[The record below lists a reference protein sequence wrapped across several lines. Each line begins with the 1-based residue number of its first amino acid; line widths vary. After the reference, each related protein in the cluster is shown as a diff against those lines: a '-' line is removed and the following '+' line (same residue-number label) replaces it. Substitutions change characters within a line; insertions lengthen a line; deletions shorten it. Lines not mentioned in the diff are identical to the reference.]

1 MRSRFALL
9 VFLMAAWP
17 GASRSSRATAAQGGA
32 APGPGDLTLARA
44 LERVLAA
51 NPELAAAELEVRAAE
66 ARARQAAL
74 RPNPEFA
81 AEAENFAALDGSG
94 LVRYNESTVL
104 LSQRF
109 ETGGKRRLRVRAAE
123 SDLGVAG
130 RALEFDRSEL
140 SAATVL
146 AFAEVLAAQER
157 VANQRE
163 LRRLAEQ
170 AHAIVAERVAA
181 GKVSPVEQTRAAV
194 ALASA
199 RLEEE
204 RLAQSLAAAKDGLAA
219 LWGGDGADFD
229 RAQGK
234 FEIPVSPSGLARPC
248 IDLNPGL
255 RLAEAAVEA
264 QRALLALEQAAAKP
278 DVTVSAGFR
287 YLHLEG
293 VPAWTAGVSIPI
305 PVFDKR
311 QGAIAEARIRVEK
324 SLKEKQALEWRLRAG
339 LSQARHEHER
349 ALLEARALEQEAL
362 PAAREAAAALEEG
375 YRLGK
380 FDYLNVLDAQRTYAE
395 LQRQYIEAVASGSRA
410 AAEIERLARCR
421 SLPDAEPSSG
431 RPAMKGDRP

>member
-1 MRSRFALL
+1 MRSRFVPSILL
-9 VFLMAAWP
+9 IVAWP
-17 GASRSSRATAAQGGA
+17 GISCYARATAAQGGA
-32 APGPGDLTLARA
+32 GPGPGDLTLAQA
-44 LERVLAA
+44 LERVLGAS
-51 NPELAAAELEVRAAE
+51 PELAAAELEVRAAA
-66 ARARQAAL
+66 ARAGQGAR

-94 LVRYNESTVL
+94 LVRHNESTIL

-123 SDLGVAG
+123 SDLGAAA
-130 RALEFDRSEL
+130 RALELDRSEL
-140 SAATVL
+140 SAATAL

-157 VANQRE
+157 LANQRA

-170 AHAIVAERVAA
+170 AHAIVSERVAA
-181 GKVSPVEQTRAAV
+181 GKVSPVERTRAAV

-199 RLEEE
+199 QLEENRLEQ
-204 RLAQSLAAAKDGLAA
+204 ALAAARDGLAA
-219 LWGGDGADFD
+219 LWGGDADDFD
-229 RAQGK
+229 RAHGR

-248 IDLNPGL
+248 IDRNPGL
-255 RLAEAAVEA
+255 RLAEAAVET

-293 VPAWTAGVSIPI
+293 IPAWTVGISLPI
-305 PVFDKR
+305 PMFDKR
-311 QGAIAEARIRVEK
+311 QDAIAEARIRVEK
-324 SLKEKQALEWRLRAG
+324 SVKEKQAFEWRLRAR

-349 ALLEARALEQEAL
+349 ALLEARALEQDAL

-395 LQRQYIEAVASGSRA
+395 LQRQYIEAVASGSKA
-410 AAEIERLARCR
+410 AAEIERLASCGAMPGAD
-421 SLPDAEPSSG
+421 SSSG
-431 RPAMKGDRP
+431 KR